1 MHRRDVALSAHR
13 DIRRAPLK
21 GDRAVRGRART
32 FGEDDQI
39 AATANCCNAVFNQLD
54 AVIIIA
60 NIGRG
65 TNRGMGER
73 VAPKLALDDAVGPL
87 DKGHEKHNIDERRM
101 IGKNQQPVAL
111 QSFQSAN
118 FILEHTH
125 HAHQAKDTAESKPDY
140 AASDG

>member
-39 AATANCCNAVFNQLD
+39 AATANCCNAIFNQLD
-54 AVIIIA
+54 TVIIIA

-73 VAPKLALDDAVGPL
+73 VAPKLALDDAVGPPA
-87 DKGHEKHNIDERRM
+87 KGQEKHKM
-101 IGKNQQPVAL
+101 
-111 QSFQSAN
+111 
-118 FILEHTH
+118 
-125 HAHQAKDTAESKPDY
+125 KD
-140 AASDG
+140 GW

>member
-21 GDRAVRGRART
+21 GDRTVRGRART

-39 AATANCCNAVFNQLD
+39 AATANCRNAIFNQLD
-54 AVIIIA
+54 TVIIIA

-111 QSFQSAN
+111 QSFRSAN

-125 HAHQAKDTAESKPDY
+125 YTHQAKDTAESKPDY